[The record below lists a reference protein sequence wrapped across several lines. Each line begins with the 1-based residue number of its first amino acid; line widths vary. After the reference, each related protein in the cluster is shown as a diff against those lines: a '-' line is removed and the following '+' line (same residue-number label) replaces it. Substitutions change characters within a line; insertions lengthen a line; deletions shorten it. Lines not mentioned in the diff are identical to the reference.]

1 MRTTA
6 VAHPNIALLKYW
18 GKQDAPGN
26 LPATPSLSITL
37 DSLTTTTTVAEA
49 DSDQFRLNGQVAADA
64 KVLRT
69 LANWRRDYP
78 IPPLAISS
86 RNNFP
91 TAAGLASSASGFAAL
106 ATAVDAHCGLGLTKA
121 ERSELA
127 RRGSASAA
135 RSIHG
140 GFVTLAGPDWRAAQL
155 LPGAAWPLRVVVAI
169 AATGPKAVPSTE
181 GMERSRTT
189 SPYFDAW
196 VASAAPDFAAMK
208 QAVST
213 RDFTALADLAEAS
226 CLQMHAL
233 MFSSRP
239 PLLYWTGATV
249 ECLRTIREL
258 RAEGCQVFATVD
270 AGPQV
275 KAVCEPRDVERVDAA
290 LRRIGGVAE
299 TLQAGLGPGAT
310 ASIQRAISANACC
323 SLHS

>member
-37 DSLTTTTTVAEA
+37 DGLTATTTVAEA
-49 DSDQFRLNGQVAADA
+49 DADRFRLNGRLAADD

-69 LANWRRDYP
+69 LAGWRREHS

-91 TAAGLASSASGFAAL
+91 TAAGLASSAAGFAAL
-106 ATAVDAHCGLGLTKA
+106 AAAVNAHCGLGLTEA
-121 ERSELA
+121 EISALA

-140 GFVTLAGPDWRAAQL
+140 GFVILEGPNWRAQQL
-155 LPGAAWPLRVVVAI
+155 LPSAAWPLRVVVAI
-169 AATGPKAVPSTE
+169 VETGRKAVSSTE
-181 GMERSRTT
+181 GMEHSKAT
-189 SPYFDAW
+189 SPYFAAW

-208 QAVST
+208 QAVCA

-226 CLQMHAL
+226 CLKMHAL
-233 MFSSRP
+233 MLSSRP
-239 PLLYWTGATV
+239 PLLYWKGATM
-249 ECLRTIREL
+249 ECLHTVREL
-258 RAEGCQVFATVD
+258 RAEGCRVFATVD

-275 KAVCEPRDVERVDAA
+275 KAICEPQDAERVEAA
-290 LRRIGGVAE
+290 LRRVGGVAK
-299 TLQAGLGPGAT
+299 TLQVGLGRGAAPAEFQQT
-310 ASIQRAISANACC
+310 
-323 SLHS
+323 

>member
-1 MRTTA
+1 
-6 VAHPNIALLKYW
+6 
-18 GKQDAPGN
+18 
-26 LPATPSLSITL
+26 
-37 DSLTTTTTVAEA
+37 
-49 DSDQFRLNGQVAADA
+49 
-64 KVLRT
+64 
-69 LANWRRDYP
+69 
-78 IPPLAISS
+78 
-86 RNNFP
+86 
-91 TAAGLASSASGFAAL
+91 
-106 ATAVDAHCGLGLTKA
+106 
-121 ERSELA
+121 
-127 RRGSASAA
+127 
-135 RSIHG
+135 
-140 GFVTLAGPDWRAAQL
+140 
-155 LPGAAWPLRVVVAI
+155 
-169 AATGPKAVPSTE
+169 
-181 GMERSRTT
+181 
-189 SPYFDAW
+189 
-196 VASAAPDFAAMK
+196 MK

-275 KAVCEPRDVERVDAA
+275 KAICEPRDAERVEAA